1 MVKSLLAS
9 TLLTLA
15 VATVAVFPASTH
27 AAPRINI
34 VTECVPFQP
43 YPGTTHQMCTR
54 YIYDDNGVLV
64 NTMVYYIDESGMWY
78 LLP

>member
-1 MVKSLLAS
+1 MVKSLLPS
-9 TLLTLA
+9 VLLTLT
-15 VATVAVFPASTH
+15 VATAAIAPDAAH
-27 AAPRINI
+27 AALRTQI

-43 YPGTTHQMCTR
+43 YHGVTHQMCTR
-54 YIYDDNGVLV
+54 YFYDANGVLV